1 MGSWK
6 KKPIFVTRETLK
18 VVHPPCLSD
27 LSHPRRKQQS
37 IRFSVILLCRYFWVK
52 FTLRFNRLQTGY
64 SLIMLSKLSIF
75 ASLASIAVSSSY
87 KIATPV
93 SASGSSATLSPA
105 GSPIAVS
112 SVAGTVLTNASSSV
126 YSGLGT
132 WYGGTCGESGCW
144 QKGACAFV
152 DYVLPA
158 TIDGSTCV
166 AEEIWNNGYHCGAC
180 VEIMYNGKKKI
191 AMVRGSLVE
200 YCPSEIRLITNSVQ
214 VTNKTGG
221 NATHLDMTPDMF
233 SQIADKSL
241 GGINIK
247 WDFVPCPISA
257 PLEIRMHSGASKWW
271 FAATVENATLRTA
284 KMEVSAD
291 SGNTWKATTRNVNNF
306 FELSSTGGGT
316 STTTAWIRVT
326 SENGSEVVIENVNM
340 AAGTVATATTNYS

>member
-1 MGSWK
+1 
-6 KKPIFVTRETLK
+6 
-18 VVHPPCLSD
+18 
-27 LSHPRRKQQS
+27 
-37 IRFSVILLCRYFWVK
+37 
-52 FTLRFNRLQTGY
+52 
-64 SLIMLSKLSIF
+64 MLSKLSIF

-191 AMVRGSLVE
+191 AMV
-200 YCPSEIRLITNSVQ
+200 
-214 VTNKTGG
+214 TNKTGG

-316 STTTAWIRVT
+316 STTTAWIRVA